1 MNTSCGEVTVTRTP
15 AGTPKAPTLLLIHGF
30 LDDASVWDGLDF
42 ADSLVR
48 VAP

>member
-15 AGTPKAPTLLLIHGF
+15 AGTPKAPTLLLVHGF

-42 ADSLVR
+42 ADSIAGVT
-48 VAP
+48 P